1 MKIGLN
7 NFIVLNIIF
16 VCSLLFVA
24 YKYRTYKRSQ
34 SNKPNESFLDWFNQ
48 GDISMKGVIVSFSF
62 GFVFGFIDNLFLWI
76 GTDHLKKFM
85 KGNMLMKEGWS
96 NTYSDFIGATV
107 GTSIAAI
114 LKNYLGYDDDNPIS
128 TPIWVE
134 ALSIPTGCIAG
145 MYTGK
150 FFFSK

>member
-1 MKIGLN
+1 MIRELVRTLADVKRKGMLFTIKWICWGYQLKLSALKN
-7 NFIVLNIIF
+7 RKF
-16 VCSLLFVA
+16 VVS
-24 YKYRTYKRSQ
+24 KYQIKLV
-34 SNKPNESFLDWFNQ
+34 PNYSDATFRLY
-48 GDISMKGVIVSFSF
+48 
-62 GFVFGFIDNLFLWI
+62 VFGAYGYF
-76 GTDHLKKFM
+76 
-85 KGNMLMKEGWS
+85 
-96 NTYSDFIGATV
+96 YSDFIGATV

>member
-1 MKIGLN
+1 MKKEIIR
-7 NFIVLNIIF
+7 FIIFNIIF
-16 VCSLLFVA
+16 VFSLIFVA
-24 YKYRTYKRSQ
+24 YKYRTYERKK
-34 SNKPNESFLDWFNQ
+34 SNKPHESFIEWFNQ
-48 GDISMKGVIVSFSF
+48 GDVTLRGIIVSFTF

-76 GTDHLKKFM
+76 GTDNLKKFI

-107 GTSIAAI
+107 GTSIATI
-114 LKNYLGYDDDNPIS
+114 IKIYLGYDDEKSIS
-128 TPIWVE
+128 TPIWIE

-145 MYTGK
+145 MYAGK

>member
-24 YKYRTYKRSQ
+24 YKYRTYKRRQ

-62 GFVFGFIDNLFLWI
+62 GFVFQILQHLYAIIFI
-76 GTDHLKKFM
+76 TK
-85 KGNMLMKEGWS
+85 
-96 NTYSDFIGATV
+96 A
-107 GTSIAAI
+107 
-114 LKNYLGYDDDNPIS
+114 
-128 TPIWVE
+128 
-134 ALSIPTGCIAG
+134 
-145 MYTGK
+145 K
-150 FFFSK
+150 FFYIRF